1 MDLRSRGALVHK
13 ELTAL
18 DVKTLQAL
26 WEIGPRNLS
35 RVARQL
41 GIHRKTLQSRIAQMR
56 SDPHFFLRVH
66 TSVYHTNIGL
76 RKAVVFLEAKPGM
89 EKLLFDCLAINKYW
103 LYVCRSYGTGEGCTA
118 VYAIPAKFCREF
130 EDFIHGLE
138 DREIVRKVSIY
149 WSTCFQGGRIT
160 QKWYD
165 SDREKWAFRWNDW
178 IEEVQT
184 QETDLPYTLQEAKS
198 YENRADEI
206 DLKMLEKLEE
216 DGSRSLTEIARSL
229 GISRQLARFHYRE
242 HILGKNLIEGYEVFV
257 MRYGASPSLMVYF
270 AITFHD
276 NETFSKFARSLLD
289 KFFVL
294 TMGKNLGENRL
305 IVEVFLPFDEFR
317 KFIEVLS
324 TMTRMN
330 LVKDYT
336 YAIQDLNI
344 RCRQTISP
352 PLFERG
358 KWVYNHENFMNELHG
373 KASALQPKCDS
384 QQRAP

>member
-1 MDLRSRGALVHK
+1 MHK

-18 DVKTLQAL
+18 DIKMLQAL

-41 GIHRKTLQSRIAQMR
+41 GIHRRTLESRIKNMKL
-56 SDPHFFLRVH
+56 DPRFFLRMH

-89 EKLLFDCLAINKYW
+89 ERTLFDCLSINKYW

-118 VYAIPAKFCREF
+118 VYAVPADFCKEF
-130 EDFIHGLE
+130 EDFMHALE
-138 DREIVRKVSIY
+138 NLEIANKANIY

-165 SDREKWAFRWNDW
+165 DGLKKWTFKWSDW

-184 QETDLPYTLQEAKS
+184 QQTNLPYTLEESKS
-198 YENRADEI
+198 YQNRADEI
-206 DLKMLEKLEE
+206 DIKMLEKLEE
-216 DGSRSLTEIARSL
+216 DASRSLTEIARSL

-242 HILGKNLIEGYEVFV
+242 HILGKNLVEGYEVFV
-257 MRYGASPSLMVYF
+257 MRYGTSPSLMVYF
-270 AITFHD
+270 TLTFHN
-276 NETFSKFARSLLD
+276 NETFAKFARSLLD

-305 IVEVFLPFDEFR
+305 IVEVFLPFEEFR

-324 TMTRMN
+324 TMTRMK
-330 LVKDYT
+330 LVKNYA
-336 YAIQDLNI
+336 YAIQDLSI

-352 PLFERG
+352 PLFEKG
-358 KWVYNHENFMNELHG
+358 SWVYDHENFMSEL
-373 KASALQPKCDS
+373 
-384 QQRAP
+384 QRKTSPLRP